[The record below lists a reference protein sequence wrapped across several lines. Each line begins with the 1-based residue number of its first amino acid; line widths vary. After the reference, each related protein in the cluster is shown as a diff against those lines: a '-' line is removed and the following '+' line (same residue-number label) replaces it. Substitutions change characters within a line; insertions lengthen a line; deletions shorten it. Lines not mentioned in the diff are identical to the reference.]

1 LSGGGNISSMRQQ
14 PVIDSADSEEEVTTT
29 QKRKEST
36 LTSTEL
42 GGTEEEPAKKRKIP
56 SDGVCFNCNESGH
69 IARECTKLRHY
80 ESSCL
85 TCHSTAHSSKFCPKR
100 IEQLEQDRATLLQL
114 QSSVTSVPY
123 QNTAYGAVGSVG
135 GYDMLSSGVGQT
147 MNTGG
152 YSHYSTNPY
161 SNYAAAATTQS
172 MGGYV
177 FDPVT
182 KQYVYSMATPDETP
196 CFQCGRL
203 GHREKD
209 CTAGLLRCFN
219 CQSRG
224 HLARDCKK
232 AAMPSTCYNCGE
244 TGHLGR
250 DCPSSGIR
258 NCFICKNTGHMAAQ
272 CPTLPPRSCYNC
284 GATTHIGRDCPKPS
298 VRNLCFACRQYGHKA
313 SDCPFAG
320 QPGVAPITPSANSR
334 AAASNSTAYQTTY

>member
-1 LSGGGNISSMRQQ
+1 LSLSKYLCNMRQQ
-14 PVIDSADSEEEVTTT
+14 PLIDSADSEEEVTTA
-29 QKRKEST
+29 QKRKEPSI
-36 LTSTEL
+36 STEL
-42 GGTEEEPAKKRKIP
+42 GNEEEPTKKRKIP
-56 SDGVCFNCNESGH
+56 GDGVCFNCNESGH

-80 ESSCL
+80 ETSCL

-114 QSSVTSVPY
+114 QQSSVSAMPY
-123 QNTAYGAVGSVG
+123 QTNAYGTVG
-135 GYDMLSSGVGQT
+135 GYDAHLMTSGVGQSI
-147 MNTGG
+147 NTGG
-152 YSHYSTNPY
+152 YAHYSANPY
-161 SNYAAAATTQS
+161 SNYTAATTQT

-182 KQYVYSMATPDETP
+182 KQYVYTMGTPDETP

-209 CTAGLLRCFN
+209 CTAGMLRCFN
-219 CQSRG
+219 CQAPG

-232 AAMPSTCYNCGE
+232 SAAPSTCYNCGE
-244 TGHLGR
+244 SGHLGR
-250 DCPSSGIR
+250 DCPSAGIR

-272 CPTLPPRSCYNC
+272 CPQLPPRSCYNC

-313 SDCPFAG
+313 SECPNAG
-320 QPGVAPITPSANSR
+320 QPGVAPITNSR
-334 AAASNSTAYQTTY
+334 SAAATTTYQATY